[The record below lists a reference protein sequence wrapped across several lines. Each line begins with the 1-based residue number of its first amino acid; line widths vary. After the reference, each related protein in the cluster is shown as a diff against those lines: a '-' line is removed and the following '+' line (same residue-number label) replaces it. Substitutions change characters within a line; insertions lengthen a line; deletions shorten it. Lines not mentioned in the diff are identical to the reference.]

1 MNNQIEEINL
11 NSLSPSSDE
20 TTTTTRE
27 TEVVDGVEI
36 PQNEQEYIDM
46 ANHFKELIEQK
57 ESEVRE
63 FKIKY
68 LKYKKI
74 LSKIYGLFETARDV
88 IEETGDL
95 QGDPQYETLFGA
107 IDDILNECLFGIEV
121 KKLGLTEVRPPRHL
135 IFEVMNN

>member
-1 MNNQIEEINL
+1 MNNQLQEINL
-11 NSLSPSSDE
+11 DNLSPSSDE
-20 TTTTTRE
+20 TTTTTTERE
-27 TEVVDGVEI
+27 VIDGVEI
-36 PQNEQEYIDM
+36 PQNEQDYLDM
-46 ANHFKELIEQK
+46 ANHFKDLIEEK
-57 ESEVRE
+57 ENEVRE

-88 IEETGDL
+88 IEETAEI

-107 IDDILNECLFGIEV
+107 IDDILNETLFGNEV
-121 KKLGLTEVRPPRHL
+121 KKLGLIESRPPRHL